1 MAIHSRILSWFRD
14 DESSPFSLH
23 NLMEV
28 AREYGNEPGQWFG
41 PSQVAVMIR
50 YMLALVR
57 PRPPPL

>member
-14 DESSPFSLH
+14 DETSPFSLH

-28 AREYGNEPGQWFG
+28 ARDHGNEPGQWFG

-50 YMLALVR
+50 YTL
-57 PRPPPL
+57 PLT